1 MSGSKRTEQ
10 LCRQHIEHFPPLMS
24 KTQKF
29 PDSGGGAPSLGLK
42 KSSGSR
48 SAEQLELPTKKIG
61 EKSAGFPETTT
72 PWTGL
77 LGFDG
82 AFIIDGERGGS
93 ALVAALEKNKKK
105 NGTPGRH
112 LPVQETQ
119 VDSLDDQLE
128 NSAPDME

>member
-10 LCRQHIEHFPPLMS
+10 LCRQHIEHPPPLLS

-48 SAEQLELPTKKIG
+48 SVEQFELPTKKNG
-61 EKSAGFPETTT
+61 EKSAGLPETTT

-93 ALVAALEKNKKK
+93 PLVAALEKTK

>member
-1 MSGSKRTEQ
+1 
-10 LCRQHIEHFPPLMS
+10 MS

-29 PDSGGGAPSLGLK
+29 PDSGGGAPSPGLK

-48 SAEQLELPTKKIG
+48 SAEQLELPTKKKNG

-82 AFIIDGERGGS
+82 ALIIGEGGGS
-93 ALVAALEKNKKK
+93 ALVAALELTNK
-105 NGTPGRH
+105 RH
-112 LPVQETQ
+112 SRTTLAGPR
-119 VDSLDDQLE
+119 DSSGQ
-128 NSAPDME
+128 PR

>member
-10 LCRQHIEHFPPLMS
+10 LCRQHIEHPPPLMS

-29 PDSGGGAPSLGLK
+29 PDSGGGAPSPGLK

-48 SAEQLELPTKKIG
+48 SAEQLELPTKKKTG
-61 EKSAGFPETTT
+61 KS
-72 PWTGL
+72 L
-77 LGFDG
+77 R
-82 AFIIDGERGGS
+82 AFQKPLRRGRAYWDLTEPLS
-93 ALVAALEKNKKK
+93 LMENEEEVHWLPRLNTNK

-128 NSAPDME
+128 NSAPDVE